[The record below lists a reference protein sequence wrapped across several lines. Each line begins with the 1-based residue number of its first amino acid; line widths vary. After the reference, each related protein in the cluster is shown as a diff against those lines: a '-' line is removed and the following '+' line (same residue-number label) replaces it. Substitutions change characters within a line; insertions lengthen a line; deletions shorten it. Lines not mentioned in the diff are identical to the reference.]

1 MFVET
6 ICLSLCFC
14 FFFMSNEKLVDWT
27 EFWTFQKIS
36 IGLIGTFFC
45 LSQDFHRKPQHI
57 SACSKDVIIFFCLLY
72 VIHQNHKYGVHKLSI
87 KERESGEKGAAAY
100 NETPSHM
107 CNMEVR
113 YSFIIHR
120 WKYTCNSLKYVR
132 TICDQK
138 KKRFMHHEL
147 LTPVNCQSWN

>member
-1 MFVET
+1 MKN
-6 ICLSLCFC
+6 LWNSQA
-14 FFFMSNEKLVDWT
+14 SNLW
-27 EFWTFQKIS
+27 
-36 IGLIGTFFC
+36 IGLSFEHFREFQLALLGHFFC

-57 SACSKDVIIFFCLLY
+57 SPCSKDVIIFFCLLY
-72 VIHQNHKYGVHKLSI
+72 MIHQNHKYGVHKLSV
-87 KERESGEKGAAAY
+87 KERESGEKGAAAS

-113 YSFIIHR
+113 YYFIICC

-132 TICDQK
+132 TVCDQK
-138 KKRFMHHEL
+138 KKCFMHHEL